1 MLGGH
6 SGREEGCARKV
17 VLGGGAAG
25 GGRVLISLSNPLFQC
40 GEAMSNHLYL
50 HAPRGCFSYILQ
62 TTFVSDY
69 ALDQWSHT

>member
-25 GGRVLISLSNPLFQC
+25 GGMVLISLSNPLFQC
-40 GEAMSNHLYL
+40 GEAMSNHLY
-50 HAPRGCFSYILQ
+50 HNNAPACSKRLFFIHSTDHFCE
-62 TTFVSDY
+62 
-69 ALDQWSHT
+69 